1 MMNISEQ
8 GIAVCYWYQQE
19 KTELM
24 IKKTINLKQLNCK
37 KNSLAKPCHLSTP
50 AKFTSPER
58 IKLTLQQGCNV
69 MEEPLEKRISAMEKA
84 LDTESQRMSPEEE

>member
-19 KTELM
+19 KTEFM

-37 KNSLAKPCHLSTP
+37 KNSLARPCHLSTP

-69 MEEPLEKRISAMEKA
+69 YGRTSGKTNFSYGKGFGY
-84 LDTESQRMSPEEE
+84 